1 MWRRASLGFQRRWRS
16 GKTTR
21 SEWPASY
28 KKTVEEWLVRSDGSP
43 SAASAAS
50 AADSQRVEPDVEA
63 NEEDMVRRLPVRLL
77 STATQTHALA
87 QRILESDQHS
97 IAVDCGGEKMGR
109 FGKLALVQL
118 ATKDEMFLI
127 DVEMGG
133 EDIVQPLKPVLM
145 NVGLVKVFHD
155 CREAASLLLNQ
166 YHIPIYSVYDLQ
178 VAFTAWLE
186 REGLEIYQAGLAEIM
201 RTFSLSAYRLHR
213 WDWLERSEI
222 PSPKWHERP
231 LQPQVIRKA
240 VQNVAHLLPLQST
253 LNKELG
259 DPSGTLI
266 QRRSMHYLEYANMN
280 SKELPSETAS
290 LRSGVK
296 VKAMLVSKK
305 PGAAYFKLNHSVT
318 GAVLE
323 DEDLKEFVDLKPGDV
338 ADCQV
343 KSVSP
348 CQSFAHLQRE
358 GHGNLWFDRHQS
370 RMMKLP
376 SQEQMDEARSR
387 RQSSLYG
394 HQGAPGRPNLQ
405 EDRRS
410 FREQKPTVV
419 HKLGKRGAVK
429 VKKAG
434 FTPPAPRQRYAG

>member
-1 MWRRASLGFQRRWRS
+1 
-16 GKTTR
+16 
-21 SEWPASY
+21 
-28 KKTVEEWLVRSDGSP
+28 
-43 SAASAAS
+43 
-50 AADSQRVEPDVEA
+50 
-63 NEEDMVRRLPVRLL
+63 MVRRLPVRLL

-213 WDWLERSEI
+213 WDRLERSEI

-376 SQEQMDEARSR
+376 SQEQMDEARPR

-410 FREQKPTVV
+410 FREQKPAVV

-429 VKKAG
+429 VVGARLANIFFLSDG
-434 FTPPAPRQRYAG
+434 SGRRVSLFIFPRWLGWLIWLSAFPGL

>member
-201 RTFSLSAYRLHR
+201 RTFSLSA
-213 WDWLERSEI
+213 
-222 PSPKWHERP
+222 
-231 LQPQVIRKA
+231 
-240 VQNVAHLLPLQST
+240 
-253 LNKELG
+253 
-259 DPSGTLI
+259 
-266 QRRSMHYLEYANMN
+266 
-280 SKELPSETAS
+280 
-290 LRSGVK
+290 
-296 VKAMLVSKK
+296 
-305 PGAAYFKLNHSVT
+305 
-318 GAVLE
+318 
-323 DEDLKEFVDLKPGDV
+323 
-338 ADCQV
+338 
-343 KSVSP
+343 
-348 CQSFAHLQRE
+348 
-358 GHGNLWFDRHQS
+358 
-370 RMMKLP
+370 
-376 SQEQMDEARSR
+376 
-387 RQSSLYG
+387 
-394 HQGAPGRPNLQ
+394 
-405 EDRRS
+405 
-410 FREQKPTVV
+410 
-419 HKLGKRGAVK
+419 
-429 VKKAG
+429 
-434 FTPPAPRQRYAG
+434 

>member
-1 MWRRASLGFQRRWRS
+1 MVFAKNRNVHGSGSGFCFQTQLQCMSVLFLSDDSNFLASL
-16 GKTTR
+16 
-21 SEWPASY
+21 
-28 KKTVEEWLVRSDGSP
+28 EE
-43 SAASAAS
+43 
-50 AADSQRVEPDVEA
+50 
-63 NEEDMVRRLPVRLL
+63 MVQRLPVRLL
-77 STATQTHALA
+77 STANQTQMLA
-87 QRILESDQHS
+87 QRILDSDQHS
-97 IAVDCGGEKMGR
+97 IAVDCGGEKIGR
-109 FGKLALVQL
+109 FGKLALVQI
-118 ATKDEMFLI
+118 ATKDEIFLI
-127 DVEMGG
+127 DVET
-133 EDIVQPLKPVLM
+133 EDVIQPLKPVLM
-145 NVGLVKVFHD
+145 SVGLVKVFHD

-186 REGLEIYQAGLAEIM
+186 REGLEIYQASLAEII

-213 WDWLERSEI
+213 WDRLERSEI
-222 PSPKWHERP
+222 PGPKWHERP

-240 VQNVAHLLPLQST
+240 VENVAHLLSLQTT

-266 QRRSMHYLEYANMN
+266 QRRSMQYVDYANMN
-280 SKELPSETAS
+280 KELPSEAS
-290 LRSGVK
+290 LRSGLK
-296 VKAMLVSKK
+296 VKAMLASMK

-323 DEDLKEFVDLKPGDV
+323 DDDLKEFVDLKPGDV

-343 KSVSP
+343 KSLSP

-358 GHGNLWFDRHQS
+358 GHGNLWFDRHQG
-370 RMMKLP
+370 RMVKLP
-376 SQEQMDEARSR
+376 SQEQVDEARPR

-405 EDRRS
+405 EEPRS

-429 VKKAG
+429 ALG
-434 FTPPAPRQRYAG
+434 T